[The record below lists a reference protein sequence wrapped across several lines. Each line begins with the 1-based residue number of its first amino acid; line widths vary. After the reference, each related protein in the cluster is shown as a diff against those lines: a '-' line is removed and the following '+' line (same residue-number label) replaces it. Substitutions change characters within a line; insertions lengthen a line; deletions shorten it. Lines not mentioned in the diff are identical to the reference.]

1 MLFFVTV
8 RHVCFLLTALICC
21 IKDSAGIH
29 LSVPEDHHVCLPCNP
44 SNGSDVI
51 WTLQDR
57 RVLVTRQGNYQTNQ
71 DHQRYVLSHSDL
83 CLLELDDSDDGEYRC
98 NHQLVAELHVLM
110 GHDFQVSVG
119 WTLLLPCRGSFKPK
133 QRWFRQ
139 KEGGRRETI
148 FTLFKN
154 GTWKPEE
161 NENGRLSY
169 SNDALQIQDLQ
180 PEDAGEYLCNGILQA
195 KVSVHSVPPEPTS
208 IPSSSGTSPQSAVV
222 NTDVVDLKKKTNPE
236 KVLLLAAVAGFA
248 LIVVLMV
255 VVCVLL
261 TSMWRRKKKKYRHTA
276 SKKLEDTEL
285 QLWSTSSA
293 PTETMDLDSC
303 SLPEE
308 DIHYASLGR
317 QNWRERP
324 SWSPTIQSQVIYS
337 SIITRPAAE
346 D

>member
-1 MLFFVTV
+1 MFFFVIV
-8 RHVCFLLTALICC
+8 CHVCFLLTGLICC
-21 IKDSAGIH
+21 TRDSEGIH
-29 LSVPEDHHVCLPCNP
+29 LSVPEDHHVCLPCEP
-44 SNGSDVI
+44 SNSSDVI
-51 WTLQDR
+51 WTLRNR

-71 DHQRYVLSHSDL
+71 DHQHYVLSRSDL
-83 CLLELDDSDDGEYRC
+83 CLLQLDDSDDGEYRC

-110 GHDFQVSVG
+110 GHDFRVSAG
-119 WTLLLPCRGSFKPK
+119 WTLLLPCRGSSKPK

-139 KEGGRRETI
+139 REGGRREAI

-154 GTWKPEE
+154 GTGKPEAKE
-161 NENGRLSY
+161 NSRLSY
-169 SNDALQIQDLQ
+169 GNDALQIQDLQ

-195 KVSVHSVPPEPTS
+195 KVSVLSVPPEPTS
-208 IPSSSGTSPQSAVV
+208 IPSSSSTSPQSAVAI
-222 NTDVVDLKKKTNPE
+222 TVVDLKKKRNPE
-236 KVLLLAAVAGFA
+236 KVLLTAAVVGLA

-261 TSMWRRKKKKYRHTA
+261 TSIKCRRKKKKSRLAATQELH
-276 SKKLEDTEL
+276 DTEL

-293 PTETMDLDSC
+293 PTETMELDSC

-317 QNWRERP
+317 PTWRERP
-324 SWSPTIQSQVIYS
+324 VWTPTNQSQVIYS